1 MEKEEEKEGEKRGT
15 PRGRRHRAT
24 PFRSVHHRR
33 EEAAAMPVWR
43 AVSWWRSMI
52 DQVVVPA
59 DAARDDDRACC
70 WCSIWTTWI
79 DRSGRRGP
87 CRRAVACTG
96 TARVA
101 GIPMAIDRASER
113 SVSGRRRPCRP
124 RRRRSISPRLLE
136 FVGLGTLHGQRTAA
150 PVIGR
155 RGAQDSCQDST
166 RPATSVWLQLATP
179 LQISLPADETAKIQ
193 YWLIPL
199 VNTPCKPLSS
209 PRVI

>member
-1 MEKEEEKEGEKRGT
+1 
-15 PRGRRHRAT
+15 
-24 PFRSVHHRR
+24 
-33 EEAAAMPVWR
+33 MPVWR

-101 GIPMAIDRASER
+101 GIPMANWRSSERASGR
-113 SVSGRRRPCRP
+113 SPVAVAPAARDDAD
-124 RRRRSISPRLLE
+124 RSHLDFWGWTRY
-136 FVGLGTLHGQRTAA
+136 LHGQRTAA